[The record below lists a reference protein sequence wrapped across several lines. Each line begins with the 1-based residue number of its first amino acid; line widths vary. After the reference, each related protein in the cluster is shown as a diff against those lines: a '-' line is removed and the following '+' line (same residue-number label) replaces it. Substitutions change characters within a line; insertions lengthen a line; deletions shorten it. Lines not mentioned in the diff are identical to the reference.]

1 MESAMSERVLDSAT
15 TTLVRKSILADLAIH
30 EFDQWTNPK
39 NSILAPTTMCW
50 CQHDISMEPAK

>member
-1 MESAMSERVLDSAT
+1 MSERVLDSAT